1 MTDIF
6 ESVNYVET
14 KNSVKNMMN
23 LYKLLL
29 LRLEENQLPRMTA
42 KYGLPFG
49 GSSSVRNT
57 KSKVEDYVIKKII
70 LEGQIEE
77 YVTKI
82 ITAFNRLDEDERKYL
97 YLKYLTDMTLSD
109 EQIMPQCHMYLRNF
123 RELKKQAY
131 IKFAMALGVEVYCD

>member
-14 KNSVKNMMN
+14 KNAVKNMMN

-42 KYGLPFG
+42 KYGLSFG

-57 KSKVEDYVIKKII
+57 QSSVE
-70 LEGQIEE
+70 
-77 YVTKI
+77 
-82 ITAFNRLDEDERKYL
+82 N
-97 YLKYLTDMTLSD
+97 
-109 EQIMPQCHMYLRNF
+109 
-123 RELKKQAY
+123 
-131 IKFAMALGVEVYCD
+131 

>member
-14 KNSVKNMMN
+14 KNAVKNMMN

-42 KYGLPFG
+42 KYGLSFG

-57 KSKVEDYVIKKII
+57 HSSVENYVIKKII
-70 LEGQIEE
+70 LEGKIEE
-77 YVTKI
+77 YVNKI
-82 ITAFNRLDEDERKYL
+82 ITAFNRLDEDERKYRRMFQAGL
-97 YLKYLTDMTLSD
+97 EM
-109 EQIMPQCHMYLRNF
+109 
-123 RELKKQAY
+123 REYKGELEDA
-131 IKFAMALGVEVYCD
+131 